1 MACRWFLCVVRRL
14 VPWISLL
21 ETPLATSRLH
31 LDTLSLRR
39 KQSSKH
45 PSALS
50 GEFRSTKWKMTPWE

>member
-1 MACRWFLCVVRRL
+1 VSMVPLRGPAAGRL
-14 VPWISLL
+14 ISLL

-39 KQSSKH
+39 KQSSKD

-50 GEFRSTKWKMTPWE
+50 GEFRSTKWKMTHWE